1 MRGRETQ
8 IFLCGSPLRAAER
21 IGLMLE
27 MGCKYC
33 YLGPR
38 NAWESLEAGIFQENE
53 LFLAAAAMLG
63 KEFKL
68 NLGN

>member
-1 MRGRETQ
+1 
-8 IFLCGSPLRAAER
+8 
-21 IGLMLE
+21 MLE

-38 NAWESLEAGIFQENE
+38 NAWESLEAGIFQENK
-53 LFLAAAAMLG
+53 LFLAAAVMLG

>member
-1 MRGRETQ
+1 
-8 IFLCGSPLRAAER
+8 
-21 IGLMLE
+21 MLE
-27 MGCKYC
+27 MECKYC
-33 YLGPR
+33 CLGPR

-53 LFLAAAAMLG
+53 VFLAAAVTLG